1 MYNKEKTS
9 RTKGRESGRSPRE
22 PAFDKEAWNPKTTI
36 GKKVKSG
43 EITKI
48 DEILD
53 NGLKI
58 LEPEIVDALL
68 PSLKTD
74 LLLIG
79 QSKGK
84 FGGGQRRVFRQTQ
97 KKTREGNKPNF
108 AAYAVVGNGNGYIG
122 IGYGKSRETV
132 PAREKA
138 LRNAKLSII
147 KIKRGCGS
155 WQCSCGEPHSTPF
168 AVQAKCGS
176 SIIKIMP
183 APKGKGLCIEKECQK
198 ILDMAGIRDVWS
210 KTKGQTKVKTNLV
223 MACFDALKQL
233 SSIRVQQRY
242 YKNLG
247 IAEGAIEKEEPEVEE
262 ETVVDDIKKKVKK
275 DMAKET
281 AKPKKE
287 AKTDAPKEEVEEET
301 MMEIM
306 KKKVKKQEAKETAKP
321 KKEAKTDTPKEEVD
335 AKKKEEKNE

>member
-1 MYNKEKTS
+1 MYNKERKKTNS
-9 RTKGRESGRSPRE
+9 RGPRKSPRE
-22 PAFDKEAWNPKTTI
+22 PVFDKEAWNPKTTI

-68 PSLKTD
+68 PNLKTD

-97 KKTREGNKPNF
+97 KKTSEGNKPNF
-108 AAYAVVGNGNGYIG
+108 AAYAIVGNGNGYVG

-138 LRNAKLSII
+138 LRNAKLNII

-155 WQCSCGEPHSTPF
+155 WQCSCGEPHSIPF
-168 AVQAKCGS
+168 NVEAKCGS
-176 SIIKIMP
+176 SIMKIMP
-183 APKGKGLCIEKECQK
+183 APKGKGLCIEKECKK
-198 ILDMAGIRDVWS
+198 ILEIAGINDVWS

-223 MACFDALKQL
+223 AACFEALKQL

-247 IAEGAIEKEEPEVEE
+247 IAEGAIEKEEPETEE
-262 ETVVDDIKKKVKK
+262 ETMVDVIKKKVKK
-275 DMAKET
+275 D
-281 AKPKKE
+281 
-287 AKTDAPKEEVEEET
+287 
-301 MMEIM
+301 
-306 KKKVKKQEAKETAKP
+306 EAKETAKP
-321 KKEAKTDTPKEEVD
+321 KKEVKTDIPKEEVKEETMMEII
-335 AKKKEEKNE
+335 KKKVRKQETKETSKADAPKKEGIKK

>member
-1 MYNKEKTS
+1 MYDNKRRK
-9 RTKGRESGRSPRE
+9 RNNREPRKSPRE
-22 PAFDKEAWNPKTTI
+22 PVFDKEAWNPKTSL

-58 LEPEIVDALL
+58 LEPEIIDALL
-68 PSLKTD
+68 PNLKTE

-108 AAYAVVGNGNGYIG
+108 AAYAVIGNGNGYVG

-155 WQCSCGEPHSTPF
+155 WQCSCGNPHSIPF
-168 AVQAKCGS
+168 NVEAKCGS
-176 SIIKIMP
+176 SIMKIMP

-198 ILDMAGIRDVWS
+198 ILEIAGIKDVWS
-210 KTKGQTKVKTNLV
+210 KTKGQTKVKTNLI
-223 MACFDALKQL
+223 MACCEALKQL

-247 IAEGAIEKEEPEVEE
+247 IVEGAIEKEEVEPEVVEVAK
-262 ETVVDDIKKKVKK
+262 TTVKK
-275 DMAKET
+275 EKAKET
-281 AKPKKE
+281 AKVPKK
-287 AKTDAPKEEVEEET
+287 EVEEET
-301 MMEIM
+301 MIEII
-306 KKKVKKQEAKETAKP
+306 KKKVEKQKAKETAKVP
-321 KKEAKTDTPKEEVD
+321 KKEVNV
-335 AKKKEEKNE
+335 KKKEEKNE

>member
-1 MYNKEKTS
+1 MYDNKK
-9 RTKGRESGRSPRE
+9 RKRNGNRPRKAPRE
-22 PAFDKEAWNPKTTI
+22 TVFDKEAWNPKTTI

-58 LEPEIVDALL
+58 LEPEIIDALL
-68 PSLKTD
+68 PNLKIE

-97 KKTREGNKPNF
+97 KKTSEGNKPNF
-108 AAYAVVGNGNGYIG
+108 AAYAVIGNGNGYVG

-138 LRNAKLSII
+138 MMHAKLNII

-155 WQCSCGEPHSTPF
+155 WQCGCGNPHSIPF
-168 AVQAKCGS
+168 NVEGKCGS
-176 SIIKIMP
+176 STIKIMP

-198 ILDMAGIRDVWS
+198 ILEIAGIKDVWS

-223 MACFDALKQL
+223 VACFDALKQL
-233 SSIRVQQRY
+233 SSTRVQQRY

-247 IAEGAIEKEEPEVEE
+247 IAEGAIEEEKPETEE
-262 ETVVDDIKKKVKK
+262 KTMVDTIKKE
-275 DMAKET
+275 AKET
-281 AKPKKE
+281 AKPRKE
-287 AKTDAPKEEVEEET
+287 AKSDAPKKEVNEETEEET
-301 MMEIM
+301 MMEII
-306 KKKVKKQEAKETAKP
+306 KKKVKKQEEKKET
-321 KKEAKTDTPKEEVD
+321 KKEVNVK
-335 AKKKEEKNE
+335 KNE

>member
-1 MYNKEKTS
+1 MVGDKKT
-9 RTKGRESGRSPRE
+9 EESPRE
-22 PAFDKEAWNPKTTI
+22 PAFDKESWNPKTGI
-36 GKKVKSG
+36 GKKIKAG

-58 LEPEIVDALL
+58 LEPEIVDVLL
-68 PSLKTD
+68 PNLKTE

-108 AAYAVVGNGNGYIG
+108 AAYAVVGNGNGYVG
-122 IGYGKSRETV
+122 VGYGKSRETV

-138 LRNAKLSII
+138 MRNAKLNII

-155 WQCSCGEPHSTPF
+155 WQCSCGEPHSIPF
-168 AVQAKCGS
+168 SIQAKCGS
-176 SIIKIMP
+176 SIVKIMP

-198 ILDMAGIRDVWS
+198 ILDMAGIKDVWS
-210 KTKGQTKVKTNLV
+210 KTKGQTKIKTNLIL
-223 MACFDALKQL
+223 ACFDALKQL
-233 SSIRVQQRY
+233 SSTRVQQRY

-247 IAEGAIEKEEPEVEE
+247 IVEGAIKKKEPE
-262 ETVVDDIKKKVKK
+262 T
-275 DMAKET
+275 
-281 AKPKKE
+281 
-287 AKTDAPKEEVEEET
+287 EEET
-301 MMEIM
+301 MIDII

-321 KKEAKTDTPKEEVD
+321 KKEAKINAPKKEGNV
-335 AKKKEEKNE
+335 KKKGEKNE

>member
-1 MYNKEKTS
+1 MHNKEKT
-9 RTKGRESGRSPRE
+9 REVKGKKTEKYSRE
-22 PAFDKEAWNPKTTI
+22 PEFDKEAWNPKTSI
-36 GKKVKSG
+36 GKKIKAG

-58 LEPEIVDALL
+58 LEPEIVDVLL
-68 PSLKTD
+68 PNLKTE

-108 AAYAVVGNGNGYIG
+108 AAYAVVGDNNGYVG

-155 WQCSCGEPHSTPF
+155 WQCSCGEPHSIPF
-168 AVQAKCGS
+168 SIQSKCGS
-176 SIIKIMP
+176 SIVKIMP

-198 ILDMAGIRDVWS
+198 ILDMAGIKDVWS

-223 MACFDALKQL
+223 LACFDALKQL
-233 SSIRVQQRY
+233 SSTRVQKRY
-242 YKNLG
+242 YKSLG
-247 IAEGAIEKEEPEVEE
+247 IVEGATKKQEPE
-262 ETVVDDIKKKVKK
+262 T
-275 DMAKET
+275 
-281 AKPKKE
+281 
-287 AKTDAPKEEVEEET
+287 EEET
-301 MMEIM
+301 MIDII
-306 KKKVKKQEAKETAKP
+306 KKKVKKQEAKEKKTAKP
-321 KKEAKTDTPKEEVD
+321 NKEAKTNVPKKEDNEKKILV
-335 AKKKEEKNE
+335 KKKEKQNE

>member
-1 MYNKEKTS
+1 MYDNKK
-9 RTKGRESGRSPRE
+9 RKNNNRGQRKSPRE
-22 PAFDKEAWNPKTTI
+22 PVFDKEAWNPKTTI

-68 PSLKTD
+68 PNLKTD

-108 AAYAVVGNGNGYIG
+108 AAYAVIGNGNGYVG

-138 LRNAKLSII
+138 IRNAKLDII
-147 KIKRGCGS
+147 KIRRGCGS
-155 WQCSCGEPHSTPF
+155 WQCSCGEPHSIPF
-168 AVQAKCGS
+168 NIQAKCGS
-176 SIIKIMP
+176 STIKIMP

-198 ILDMAGIRDVWS
+198 ILGMAGINDVWS
-210 KTKGQTKVKTNLV
+210 KTKGQTKVKTNLIV
-223 MACFDALKQL
+223 ACFDALKQL

-247 IAEGAIEKEEPEVEE
+247 IVEGAIEKKEPETKE
-262 ETVVDDIKKKVKK
+262 ETMIDIIKKKV
-275 DMAKET
+275 D
-281 AKPKKE
+281 
-287 AKTDAPKEEVEEET
+287 
-301 MMEIM
+301 
-306 KKKVKKQEAKETAKP
+306 KQEAKETAKP
-321 KKEAKTDTPKEEVD
+321 KKEAKINAPKKEDNEKKTVI
-335 AKKKEEKNE
+335 KKKEEK

>member
-1 MYNKEKTS
+1 MYDNKK
-9 RTKGRESGRSPRE
+9 RKKNNNKRPRRSPKE
-22 PAFDKEAWNPKTTI
+22 TVFDKEAWNPKTSI

-53 NGLKI
+53 NGIKI
-58 LEPEIVDALL
+58 LEQEIIDVLL
-68 PSLKTD
+68 PGLKTE

-108 AAYAVVGNGNGYIG
+108 ATYAVVGNGNGYVG

-138 LRNAKLSII
+138 LRNAKLNII
-147 KIKRGCGS
+147 KIRRGCGS
-155 WQCSCGEPHSTPF
+155 WQCNCGDPHSIPF
-168 AVQAKCGS
+168 NVEGKCGS

-198 ILDMAGIRDVWS
+198 ILEIAGIKDVWS
-210 KTKGQTKVKTNLV
+210 KTKGQTKVRTNLIS
-223 MACFDALKQL
+223 ACFEALKQL
-233 SSIRVQQRY
+233 SSTRIQQRH
-242 YKNLG
+242 YKDLG
-247 IAEGAIEKEEPEVEE
+247 IVEGAIKREEPETEE
-262 ETVVDDIKKKVKK
+262 IENEIMIDVTKKKTKETV
-275 DMAKET
+275 
-281 AKPKKE
+281 KPKKE
-287 AKTDAPKEEVEEET
+287 AKTDAPKKEAEEET
-301 MMEIM
+301 MMEII
-306 KKKVKKQEAKETAKP
+306 KKKVDKQKTKETVKP
-321 KKEAKTDTPKEEVD
+321 KKDVEANAPKKEINV
-335 AKKKEEKNE
+335 KKKEEKNE